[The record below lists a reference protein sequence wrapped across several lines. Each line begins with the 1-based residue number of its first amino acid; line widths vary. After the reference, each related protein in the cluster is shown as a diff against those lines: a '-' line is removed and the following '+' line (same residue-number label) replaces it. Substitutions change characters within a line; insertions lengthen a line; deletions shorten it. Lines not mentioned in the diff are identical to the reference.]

1 MVVVFP
7 APITQFLNILETI
20 LYFSNYIEDDLE
32 QVLID
37 HKDIFVNFLDY
48 LSNQIVDDW
57 RLAQITLPLDPNF
70 VNSVQK
76 NIDKLPDLLEKIKE
90 KIDDISLNNIDSSTV
105 EETVKYI
112 VEIIRLNNVVS
123 EILKNQKF
131 LSSYPVVDR
140 FLKIFWMYVESIKD
154 LENFP
159 VDLLTRYMFGTLK
172 TVEELEK
179 QINEESKILEVI
191 KDVEKREEI
200 SKIISQQAS
209 FIEAMKYALGAAYE
223 LITGGI
229 NLIEDPELPS
239 KIFIQINQASNTFF
253 ILEKKKAEKISVLDI
268 IDNYQNLDL
277 EKQSKVLSF
286 VKNNI
291 LRIILDPAFIN
302 NIIKRNLEIV
312 DVLRI
317 LKISDISDF
326 VSYKEILIKFLDEA
340 NSVVDKDPESDSK
353 IEKELIN
360 AISLVLMFNLPVTTL
375 INMLLNVKS
384 TLRIF
389 TILNVYKTEKIDNNS
404 KTIEDLIIYL
414 LKYTIYP
421 DILEDIY
428 ITFVNFLKGFREIY
442 REMELMIS
450 QNVVCPACSTQ
461 NDFFSTKCANCNFP
475 FPISVEKLLIINLQH
490 SPSIIQNYVLG
501 IIDNY
506 IIKKQ
511 TENVIT
517 QLENTIKELSNL
529 AIYFDKNNKSYE
541 VDVVSELIQI
551 IQEIRDD
558 IENGK
563 EEREIFEKI
572 LKFLEYVQPL
582 NSWFE
587 KREV

>member
-140 FLKIFWMYVESIKD
+140 FLKIFWMYIESIKD

-268 IDNYQNLDL
+268 VDNYQNLDL
-277 EKQSKVLSF
+277 EKQDKVLSF

-302 NIIKRNLEIV
+302 NIIKRNLEIE

-340 NSVVDKDPESDSK
+340 NSIVDKDPESDSK

-428 ITFVNFLKGFREIY
+428 ITFLNFLKGFREIY

-475 FPISVEKLLIINLQH
+475 FPISVEKLLITNLQH
-490 SPSIIQNYVLG
+490 SPAIIQNYVLG

-511 TENVIT
+511 TKNVIT